1 MKRVRKVGARKKPV
15 AVEHRMQVNLFKWA
29 KLAAGA
35 LPELRWMFAVPN
47 GGARNVIV
55 ASKLKA
61 EGVKRGVPDV
71 MLPVSRGG
79 YHGLWIELK
88 AGRNHPSAEQIA
100 WIAELL
106 RAGYLVQ
113 VVWDEW
119 QNAKTVIERYLAG
132 NLTREK
138 RPAGADNMG
147 DVRR

>member
-1 MKRVRKVGARKKPV
+1 MKRVRKVGARAKAGQP
-15 AVEHRMQVNLFKWA
+15 EHRMQVNLFKWA
-29 KLAAGA
+29 KLAEKG
-35 LPELRWMFAVPN
+35 LPEVRWMFAVPN

-88 AGRNHPSAEQIA
+88 AGKNRTSAEQDD
-100 WIAELL
+100 WIAALL

-119 QNAKTVIERYLAG
+119 QEAQAIIERYLAG